1 MSVLVKI
8 YTQKKT
14 QFYSI
19 KHTHI
24 HMEDQ
29 WQDRENKGGEKNKD
43 YKRENADIKR
53 KGTCLRNQK
62 YCRRLSE

>member
-1 MSVLVKI
+1 
-8 YTQKKT
+8 
-14 QFYSI
+14 
-19 KHTHI
+19 
-24 HMEDQ
+24 MEDQ

-43 YKRENADIKR
+43 YKRKNADIKR